1 MEKQTTS
8 FWEATKV
15 NFALRPNSK
24 QAGRQAGG
32 QAGKQASKQTR
43 NTLSKCQFNQ
53 SHLMTHSSPPPHT
66 HLFIIYWNAL
76 KCIVL
81 VDIVYCTSLT
91 Q

>member
-32 QAGKQASKQTR
+32 QAGKQANKQA
-43 NTLSKCQFNQ
+43 NKLATLFQNVNSIN
-53 SHLMTHSSPPPHT
+53 
-66 HLFIIYWNAL
+66 
-76 KCIVL
+76 
-81 VDIVYCTSLT
+81 LT
-91 Q
+91 